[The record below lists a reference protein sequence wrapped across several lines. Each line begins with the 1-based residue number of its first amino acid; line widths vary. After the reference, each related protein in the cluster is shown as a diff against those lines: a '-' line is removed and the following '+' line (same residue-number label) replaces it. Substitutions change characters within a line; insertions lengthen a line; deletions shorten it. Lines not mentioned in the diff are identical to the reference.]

1 MESIGFLLV
10 NKNVLKLQNAMHN
23 VRARSITAQDNL
35 WNSCEIP
42 MILVSRHSFH
52 DLVIRHFLS
61 TFTSFPTVTG
71 GRNELL
77 VIAIAV

>member
-1 MESIGFLLV
+1 MRMFANSRMPLI
-10 NKNVLKLQNAMHN
+10 MY
-23 VRARSITAQDNL
+23 RARRVTAQDSL
-35 WNSCEIP
+35 CNSCEIP